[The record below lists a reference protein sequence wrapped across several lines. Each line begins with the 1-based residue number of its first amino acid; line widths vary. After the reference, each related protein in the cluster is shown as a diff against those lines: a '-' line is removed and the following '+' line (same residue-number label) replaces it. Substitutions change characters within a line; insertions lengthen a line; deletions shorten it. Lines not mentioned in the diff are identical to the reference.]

1 MGGAEVTGLFFTH
14 GLNIEVSEE
23 MQRCPLPD
31 RILQLDPGKGKD
43 KR

>member
-1 MGGAEVTGLFFTH
+1 
-14 GLNIEVSEE
+14 

-43 KR
+43 KRIKAPRTRSKLELKLKTAVS